1 MAQSIQKS
9 CQCTSY
15 TGSIVEHLR
24 AEMAIAHRL
33 SFVMLQSQASEKVLR
48 TTSVKFVVEIAIIA
62 FAHPI
67 HS

>member
-1 MAQSIQKS
+1 MFRRA
-9 CQCTSY
+9 TNVPSY

-33 SFVMLQSQASEKVLR
+33 SFVLLQSQAFKKVLR